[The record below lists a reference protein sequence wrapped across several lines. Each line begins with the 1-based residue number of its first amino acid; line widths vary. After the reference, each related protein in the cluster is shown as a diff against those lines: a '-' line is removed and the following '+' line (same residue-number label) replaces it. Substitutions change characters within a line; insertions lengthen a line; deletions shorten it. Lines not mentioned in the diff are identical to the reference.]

1 MLCNRFVYLGEFE
14 LKLRNINVVRDD
26 VLDGHT
32 VSISKLL
39 SRAYRKFSEVMTV
52 RAAHARYR
60 VKGGPRSVTPLTK
73 RSFGSGR

>member
-26 VLDGHT
+26 VLDRHI

-60 VKGGPRSVTPLTK
+60 VKGHSISHPSDQTLIW
-73 RSFGSGR
+73 